1 LLRIMRLVLV
11 GVLLVPFIQA
21 LTVSA
26 RTTAAGEST
35 IVAYDNDAPEE
46 NHAWQPKGQS
56 NVLNPLGGDNQT
68 GQLESNGIESLEPSD
83 TNFDARTLL
92 NYGAT
97 GYDAKTD
104 PAYSISKYATQTK
117 TPGQY
122 DVTLTAKGN
131 STTTTTAKPLEIVFV
146 VDMSGSMEQV
156 DGKTSSRY
164 SYTDNSGNRYIRSA
178 RHRKYFSG
186 DTIPGYTDQKYEQYV
201 RANAKQKRLTI
212 SDFRFKGDDGNW
224 YAYSENGRFRK
235 LSEKMSGPTLNTDYS
250 SQTRASYVR
259 TGLEKTLD
267 LIKAQQ
273 DSGQLSGN
281 VSVGLVGYSDKTF
294 TSNDTE
300 VALNN
305 FSDAQATAMK
315 QALDPDFS
323 GGTWTQNGLERGA
336 EMLQSGDANANRI
349 MILLTDGQ
357 PTFAGENG
365 EIGNGSYTDHKVW
378 NSTIEAANNIKNS
391 VHIQGI
397 SIDTPAGDQDNFKQL
412 TSNKPDSN
420 APDYVAVEN
429 GDAIA
434 DALMA
439 DVKFDIE
446 HFTSPSTISNG
457 RIDDP
462 LGAQYNYVS
471 SAGVEVTGSNNVTDA
486 QLAAIQDQVR
496 TQIQSGARRLSITGL
511 NLGKDQSVKITYQV
525 QLQTETDDFQPGQ
538 WYPMNGVTTL
548 TPDDKGTPSVNFG
561 IPSGRLPATSI
572 KVTKHWQDLDQS
584 KRPDKITVNITRG
597 VQASDGTVTKTD
609 WIASGAISASD
620 NWEKTFKTLS
630 KNGKSVSL
638 PEFDNQG
645 HRFVYRVVGENQDEA
660 LTQAG
665 YQLIKTDD
673 NSLTNKQFLLSVEKF
688 AKGTAV
694 SDDNI
699 LTGAE
704 FTLTDAKGNQQVI
717 TDDAPYA
724 LQPGRYQLQETQA
737 PKNYKLDHTVYNFTV
752 GTDGTVTTD
761 AGDLAALPTSGIARD
776 GLYQNEQLSQ
786 DDGAQVVTF
795 IKTDEALVPPT
806 SLTVLKVDSD
816 THTPLSGAAFDL
828 SGTDLAKDA
837 SGTQF
842 SADEITLGRKYQLTE
857 SRAPDGYVGLNHK
870 IAVVATESGAVQVAL
885 DDEDAKTLP
894 TDGTEV
900 TIAAG
905 VEAKVM
911 TTGTEHRN
919 ILITVGNHHKGILPH
934 TGSNALLKILGVS
947 VASVTMALL
956 LMGLAWQQ
964 RQKEGKV

>member
-1 LLRIMRLVLV
+1 
-11 GVLLVPFIQA
+11 
-21 LTVSA
+21 
-26 RTTAAGEST
+26 
-35 IVAYDNDAPEE
+35 
-46 NHAWQPKGQS
+46 
-56 NVLNPLGGDNQT
+56 
-68 GQLESNGIESLEPSD
+68 
-83 TNFDARTLL
+83 
-92 NYGAT
+92 
-97 GYDAKTD
+97 
-104 PAYSISKYATQTK
+104 
-117 TPGQY
+117 
-122 DVTLTAKGN
+122 
-131 STTTTTAKPLEIVFV
+131 
-146 VDMSGSMEQV
+146 
-156 DGKTSSRY
+156 
-164 SYTDNSGNRYIRSA
+164 
-178 RHRKYFSG
+178 
-186 DTIPGYTDQKYEQYV
+186 
-201 RANAKQKRLTI
+201 
-212 SDFRFKGDDGNW
+212 
-224 YAYSENGRFRK
+224 
-235 LSEKMSGPTLNTDYS
+235 
-250 SQTRASYVR
+250 
-259 TGLEKTLD
+259 
-267 LIKAQQ
+267 
-273 DSGQLSGN
+273 
-281 VSVGLVGYSDKTF
+281 
-294 TSNDTE
+294 
-300 VALNN
+300 
-305 FSDAQATAMK
+305 
-315 QALDPDFS
+315 
-323 GGTWTQNGLERGA
+323 
-336 EMLQSGDANANRI
+336 
-349 MILLTDGQ
+349 
-357 PTFAGENG
+357 
-365 EIGNGSYTDHKVW
+365 
-378 NSTIEAANNIKNS
+378 
-391 VHIQGI
+391 
-397 SIDTPAGDQDNFKQL
+397 
-412 TSNKPDSN
+412 
-420 APDYVAVEN
+420 
-429 GDAIA
+429 
-434 DALMA
+434 MA

-486 QLAAIQDQVR
+486 QLAAIQDQVQP
-496 TQIQSGARRLSITGL
+496 QIQSGARRLSITGL

-673 NSLTNKQFLLSVEKF
+673 NSLTNKQFLLNVEKF

-724 LQPGRYQLQETQA
+724 SLQPGSYQLQETQA
-737 PKNYKLDHTVYNFTV
+737 PKNYKLDQTVYNFEV
-752 GTDGTVTTD
+752 ATDGTVTTNS
-761 AGDLAALPTSGIARD
+761 GDLAALPTSGVAQD
-776 GLYQNEQLSQ
+776 GLYQNKQLSQ
-786 DDGAQVVTF
+786 GDGAEVVTF

-816 THTPLSGAAFDL
+816 THTPLSGATFDL
-828 SGTDLAKDA
+828 SDTDLKKDA

-842 SADEITLGRKYQLTE
+842 SADELTLGRKYQLTE